1 MMSDYIEEFKS
12 KIDSNSVR
20 SIFPEM
26 TDSEVPVWQGAP
38 SFLSMADKYILAI
51 IIFLSHTVF
60 FAAEQFDSPEG
71 EGQLYFILSL
81 IRSLIDISGT
91 MGFVIVMLIIAK
103 LNHFA
108 NFSTSGKW
116 TTTWIVISALI
127 PFIWY
132 VADIASSISGL
143 IGSNFENP
151 LPDWNYFWFLPLG
164 IFSSLVMISLTFI
177 YQHSFYYAI
186 TDKRIHIRKSFLF
199 IDASVH
205 GISFEKIE
213 NLKANPPII
222 GRIFGYGNVHILTA
236 SGLGIQQESFD
247 SGLAVPAEVTPNME
261 NNPSLSIFGWVTKQR
276 RRTSVAQDPSDCLYG
291 IKSPMKIYRL
301 INELMDANNISSGN
315 NSDSF

>member
-26 TDSEVPVWQGAP
+26 TDSEVPVWQGSP
-38 SFLSMADKYILAI
+38 SFLSMADKYLLAI
-51 IIFLSHTVF
+51 IIFISHIVF
-60 FAAEQFDSPEG
+60 FAAEQFDSLEG
-71 EGQLYFILSL
+71 EGQLYFVLSL
-81 IRSLIDISGT
+81 IKSLIDISGT

-116 TTTWIVISALI
+116 TTSWIIISALI

-132 VADIASSISGL
+132 FADIVSSISGL
-143 IGSNFENP
+143 IGSDFENP

-164 IFSSLVMISLTFI
+164 VFSGLVMISLTFI

-186 TDKRIHIRKSFLF
+186 TDKRIHFRKSFLF

-222 GRIFGYGNVHILTA
+222 GRIFGYGNVNILTA

-247 SGLAVPAEVTPNME
+247 SGLGVPAEITPNIKK
-261 NNPSLSIFGWVTKQR
+261 NAPLSIFAWVTKQR
-276 RRTSVAQDPSDCLYG
+276 RRTTVAQDPSDCLYG
-291 IKSPMKIYRL
+291 IKKPMKIYRL
-301 INELMDANNISSGN
+301 INELMDVNNISSGN
-315 NSDSF
+315 NSD